1 MRTLSRAVGALVLV
15 LAGLT
20 AGLAPA
26 SAASPYTSTIE
37 VESPSIT
44 LGQKVQIAGRVTG
57 GPVKGTSV
65 NLFSRNGS
73 GAWKSLGSAKLDST
87 GRWNK
92 MVKPTKGGPT
102 QFRAIKPAGSGH
114 GQGTGYLAEPLNV
127 FKWKNLSTYR
137 DSTTT
142 HYGDATVNG
151 QSYDSALLLDGDG
164 GSDFTTSNGRCK
176 QLKGS
181 VGLIDASTSTNG
193 TLYASDGFFA
203 FLFSLGAFED
213 RDVVAFTATMD
224 PAKALSLFASF
235 DSPSMSD
242 ALAVVG
248 AQVLCNQN

>member
-1 MRTLSRAVGALVLV
+1 MRTLLRALGALVLV
-15 LAGLT
+15 AGGLT
-20 AGLAPA
+20 ATLAPA

-57 GPVKGTSV
+57 GPVTGKYV

-73 GAWKSLGSAKLDST
+73 GSWKSLGSAKLGSN

-92 MVKPTKGGPT
+92 IVKPTKGGPT

-137 DSTTT
+137 VSTTT
-142 HYGDATVNG
+142 HYGDTTVNG
-151 QSYDSALLLDGDG
+151 TNYDSALLLGGTG

-176 QLKGS
+176 RIKGS
-181 VGLIDASTSTNG
+181 VGVTGTSTSDTG
-193 TLYASDGFFA
+193 TLYATDGFLA
-203 FLFSLGAFED
+203 FLFSIGAFED
-213 RDVVAFTATMD
+213 RDVVGFTATVD
-224 PAKALSLFASF
+224 PTKDLSLFATFS
-235 DSPSMSD
+235 SPSGSD